1 MLAVSVAAACMAA
14 LAASS
19 LAHAADMDKIGL
31 GLPLSTSPFWQ
42 SYNIILG
49 SLMVAGS
56 RAAKARTER
65 GTSRKDSG
73 DPF

>member
-1 MLAVSVAAACMAA
+1 MLAASVAAACMAA

-49 SLMVAGS
+49 SLMVARLAGG
-56 RAAKARTER
+56 E
-65 GTSRKDSG
+65 GQN
-73 DPF
+73 